1 MFKVKNKNTR
11 TTGIF
16 IVNFEQVNAGWET
29 DKGYSK
35 KQIVKDLLFSTPM
48 RTQNVTMGSK
58 CSENRFFQF
67 FLPLVIYL
75 SGFDLLNMS
84 YFS

>member
-16 IVNFEQVNAGWET
+16 IVNFENISHLALMFPIVNFEQVNAGWET

-35 KQIVKDLLFSTPM
+35 KQLLKSFCFLLQCER
-48 RTQNVTMGSK
+48 RT
-58 CSENRFFQF
+58 
-67 FLPLVIYL
+67 
-75 SGFDLLNMS
+75 
-84 YFS
+84 